1 MKYPTRKEELVLLA
15 VLRIGD
21 EASLVSIRKLLSES
35 TGENWSVGNIYV
47 ALDNLLKAGHL
58 EAFVGEPS
66 AKRGGK
72 AVKYYRLTEDG
83 RKALADIKKI
93 HDIMWQA
100 FSVPVSE
107 ES

>member
-1 MKYPTRKEELVLLA
+1 MKYPTRKEELLLLA
-15 VLRIGD
+15 VLRLGD
-21 EASLVSIRKLLSES
+21 KASLVSVRKLLCES

-83 RKALADIKKI
+83 RRALAEVKKV

-100 FSVPVSE
+100 FSVMASE